1 MKILLTMNLPYFP
14 IHGGANKINRAIA
27 EGLIERGHLVEVVV
41 PALGVPSRL
50 THRQFIDELASAGIE
65 VVANDKHDTFILNGV
80 TVHAVRE
87 PAQLRT
93 CLIEQL
99 EKFGPDWT
107 LLSSEDPSH
116 NLLDAVL
123 SVCPDKIIYLVHT
136 VSFLPFGPQ
145 AFFPS
150 RSRAKLLERVAA
162 IVSISNFVARYIK
175 QWGDLES
182 QVIYWPCYGA
192 GPFPDLSNFE
202 SGSVTMVNA
211 CAIKGISI
219 FLPLAHSLPEVE
231 FAAVLTWG
239 AVDEDRRAL
248 ERLANVRLL
257 EPSRDIDEILSRTR
271 VLLMPSLWEE
281 SFGLMAV
288 EAMLRGIP
296 VLASDIGGLPE
307 AKLGTNFLLPVRPIE
322 RFGERLNEN
331 MLPIPVVPEQDIS
344 PWRDSLQ
351 RLLSDRNLYETQSA
365 AARSAALEFVSGLSL
380 DPLEKL
386 LTDLTAQP
394 QAAHKHIALAKAVGG
409 SVLERAFSAEQQPGE
424 LAEGLDALTPE
435 QQSLLMLMLRQKAAK
450 QIGDKTDESGGQLRA
465 KTIERRS
472 REGKLQLSF
481 AQQRLWFLDQFE
493 PNSAV
498 YNLPAAI
505 RFNGIL
511 DTHALEKSFNEVVR
525 RHEILRTRFPF
536 VDGQPAQEIADP
548 SVLDLHV
555 IDLSGMEEGERES
568 EVRLRAR
575 REAQLPFNLATGPLW
590 RAMLLRIA
598 VDEHV
603 LLLTMHH
610 IVSDAWSMGILIRE
624 VSTLYRAFAQQT
636 RGGHGGPPLQNLP
649 QYTNSRGSFVG
660 VALRGHPTV
669 EGMPLPELA
678 IQYADFASW
687 QRDWLSSEVLDE
699 QLAYWRD
706 QLRDSPELLE
716 LPLDRPRPAVQTYRG
731 ASEPFT
737 LSQELTEQLQ
747 KLSRQKSVTL
757 FMTLLTAFKIVLA
770 RYTGADDVVVGT
782 PIAGR
787 NRTELEGLIGFFVN
801 TLVLRTD
808 LSGDPAFEDLLA
820 RVREVTLGAYAH
832 QDLPF
837 EKLVEELQPA
847 RVMRHAPL
855 FQVMFTL
862 QNAPRPVV
870 ELHDLTLAPV
880 DLDPG
885 TSMFDL
891 SLSLEETM
899 HGVSGIFEYN
909 TDLFDAATIQRLA
922 RHFQTLLGGV
932 TANPQQRISD
942 LPLLTEGERQLL
954 LSEWNKT
961 RKDYP
966 PDKCLH
972 ELIEAQ
978 VERTPESVALIF
990 EDEQLTY
997 RELNSRANRL
1007 AHHLRSH
1014 AVGPEVVVGI
1024 CMERSLDM
1032 VIGLLGIMKA
1042 GGAYMPLEPDY
1053 PKERQAFMLHDARV
1067 SVLLTQQKFTSSL
1080 PESEAQIVCIDLDA
1094 DVIAHQS
1101 EQNPSSKV
1109 TPANLIYVIYTSGST
1124 GQPKG
1129 AMLPHQ
1135 GVCNCLLWMQERHNL
1150 TETDRVLLK
1159 APLSFDSS
1167 VWELFWPLLVG
1178 ASVVVARPGE
1188 QRDSAYLA
1196 ELIARERVTTVHFV
1210 PSMFQIFLEEKGI
1223 ANCDSLKHVVCGGEA
1238 LSVASIE
1245 RFYQRGLNGELH
1257 NFYGPTETSI
1267 GSIDWICDNDT
1278 KRRVAPIGRPI
1289 ANTDCY
1295 LLDVNLKPVP
1305 IGVSGQLY
1313 TGGIGLARGYLGR
1326 PALTADKFIPHPF
1339 SGRPGARLY
1348 QTGDVAR
1355 YLPDGNIEFL
1365 GRADHQVKL
1374 RGLRIE
1380 LGEIE
1385 AALSKHP
1392 EIRDSVVIVREDVP
1406 GDKRLVA
1413 YTVLQQG
1420 AAVSSSDLRLFLKE
1434 TLPDFMLPS
1443 AFVVLDEIPLTHNI
1457 KIDRRA
1463 LPVPGA
1469 ARSDSDKTYVA
1480 PRTPS
1485 EEIIASIWGHV
1496 LGVGM
1501 VGVYD
1506 NFFELGGH
1514 SLLATQVMSR
1524 LCESFQLELPLRTL
1538 FESPTVAELAQC
1550 VEQAGNLVDASS
1562 APKIA
1567 PVSRDGELPL
1577 SFAQQRLWFLD
1588 QLVPNSP
1595 FYNMP
1600 LAVGLSGDLDVSV
1613 LERTLSEITR
1623 RHEVLRT
1630 SFPAID
1636 GEPVQVISPARPV
1649 GIAVVDLTGIAEDAR
1664 AREVRTRARREAALP
1679 FDLANGPL
1687 WRVVLLRIADDEHV
1701 LLLTMHHIVSD
1712 AWSMGILIREV
1723 TTLYRAFA
1731 QQPWGGHGGPPLQN
1745 LSQYTNSRG
1754 SFVGVALRG
1763 HPMVEESPL
1772 PELTIQY
1779 ADFAHWQREWLA
1791 GEHLEKQLSYWREQ
1805 LSDAPELL
1813 ELSTDRP
1820 RPAVQTYR
1828 GAIESFV
1835 LSQAL
1840 TERLQK
1846 LSRQHSVTLFMTL
1859 VTGFKI
1865 LLARYAE
1872 STDVVVG
1879 TPVANRTR
1887 TETEPLIGFFVNTL
1901 VLRTQFRD
1909 DPSIGELLKRV
1920 REVCLGAYAHQDVP
1934 FEKLV
1939 EELQPRRDMS
1949 HTPLFQ
1955 VMFTM
1960 QNRSVDEAQLP
1971 GLEFK
1976 PLVSESLIAKFDLT
1990 LIVRETAER
1999 ELWCSFEYNTDLFDA
2014 ETVRRMARHF
2024 ERVSAS
2030 MAADVEQRLSE
2041 LELITE
2047 GEKRQLLNEWSETTT
2062 EYPRETCVHQ
2072 LFEAQ
2077 AARGPDEIAVVHG
2090 EKAWT
2095 YAELNRRGNQIA
2107 HYLRNRGV
2115 KRGEVVGVLLERGIE
2130 MVASVLGV
2138 LKAGGAYLPLDPSYP
2153 NERLAFMLKDARV
2166 KILLT
2171 QERLVEALSLGE
2183 TSIVCLDRDW
2193 RVVAGESAQNPVNK
2207 TNAENLA
2214 YVIYTSGSSGS
2225 PKGILIPH
2233 RAVVRL
2239 ICNTNYIE
2247 LQASDRI
2254 AQASNAS
2261 FDAATFEIWGAL
2273 AHGARLVV
2281 ISRDVVLS
2289 PARFA
2294 VEIVEQGIT
2303 VLFLTTALFNL
2314 FAREAPKSFS
2324 SIRHLLFGGEAV
2336 DPGRVN
2342 EVVEQAPPER
2352 LLHVYGPTESTTF
2365 ASWFLVQSVPGGATT
2380 IPIGRPISNTQTL
2393 ILDKNLRPVPP
2404 GMPGELCIGGDGL
2417 ALGYL
2422 NRPELTAEKFVPN
2435 TFGRASGARLYKT
2448 GDRARFLP
2456 DGNIEFL
2463 GRVDHQVKLRGF
2475 RVELEEI
2482 EAVLVDHPSVG
2493 EAVVVMRADSPGDK
2507 RLVAYLAANGEAPT
2521 LTPDELR
2528 EYLRHKLPE
2537 YMVPATFV
2545 MLDALPLTPNGKID
2559 RRALPSPN
2567 GTGTIL
2573 NASFLGPRNTVELQ
2587 LAQIWEEVLNVRP
2600 ISVTDN
2606 FFDLGGHS
2614 LLAVRLMAQV
2624 RKRFGRD
2631 LPLDTLFKAATLENL
2646 ASVIRQEAAPVWS
2659 PLVEIQPGSSQKR
2672 IFFIHPAGG
2681 NIICY
2686 VALARHLGVEQSFY
2700 GLQAR
2705 GLDGREEPFT
2715 RIEDMAAY
2723 YIDAIRSVQS
2733 SGPYLLGGWS
2743 LGAVV
2748 AFEMAQQ
2755 IQAQGQEVALLA
2767 LLDSPAPLRQEEEMD
2782 EVQLLAALTGD
2793 WGLPISEVDL
2803 RGLEPDERL
2812 LRLLQHGQEQR
2823 LVPLDYDLAQARRL
2837 LHIFKTNVE
2846 ARRNYRPR
2854 RYADRI
2860 TLFRARE
2867 APQNA
2872 FDNSPGSDVESAL
2885 GWSALSSLPI
2895 DVHDVPGDHISMITE
2910 PHVQSLAAK
2919 VKGSVN
2925 ALSVEHQSSHK
2936 TRVES

>member
-14 IHGGANKINRAIA
+14 IHGGANKINRSIA
-27 EGLIERGHLVEVVV
+27 EGLAEREHSVEVVV

-50 THRQFIDELASAGIE
+50 THRQFIDGLASSGIT
-65 VVANDKHDTFILNGV
+65 VVANRKHDTFILNGV

-87 PAQLRT
+87 PTQLRN
-93 CLIEQL
+93 CLLEQL
-99 EKFGPDWT
+99 EEFRPDWT

-123 SVCPDKIIYLVHT
+123 KVCPDKVIYLVHT

-150 RSRAKLLERVAA
+150 QGRAKLIERVAA
-162 IVSISNFVARYIK
+162 VVSISNFVARYIK
-175 QWGDLES
+175 QWGGLES
-182 QVIYWPCYGA
+182 QVIYWPSYGT
-192 GPFPDLSNFE
+192 GPFPDLSCFE
-202 SGSVTMVNA
+202 SGFVTMVNP
-211 CAIKGISI
+211 CAIKGVSI
-219 FLPLAHSLPEVE
+219 LLALAHSLPEVE

-239 AVDEDRRAL
+239 AVAEDRRAL

-257 EPSRDIDEILSRTR
+257 EPVADIEQILSRTR

-296 VLASDIGGLPE
+296 VLASKIGGLPE
-307 AKLGTNFLLPVRPIE
+307 AKLGTDFLLPVRPIQ

-331 MLPIPVVPEQDIS
+331 VLPLPIVPEQDTG
-344 PWRDSLQ
+344 PWSDSLQ
-351 RLLSDRNLYETQSA
+351 RLLSDREFYETQSR

-380 DPLEKL
+380 DPLENL
-386 LTDLTAQP
+386 LAELAAQP
-394 QAAHKHIALAKAVGG
+394 QADHNRAVV
-409 SVLERAFSAEQQPGE
+409 VLEEGARQKSSQSARRPTE
-424 LAEGLDALTPE
+424 LAEGLEGLTPE
-435 QQSLLMLMLRQKAAK
+435 QQSLLMQMLREKAAK
-450 QIGDKTDESGGQLRA
+450 QKGDEIGETGQRRE
-465 KTIERRS
+465 KTIERVS
-472 REGKLQLSF
+472 RQGRLPLSF

-493 PNSAV
+493 PGSAV
-498 YNLPAAI
+498 YNLPAAV
-505 RFNGIL
+505 RLNGRL
-511 DTHALEKSFNEVVR
+511 DKNALEKSFNEVVR
-525 RHEILRTRFPF
+525 RHEILRTRFAL
-536 VDGQPAQEIADP
+536 VDGEPAQQIEDELM
-548 SVLDLHV
+548 LDLRV
-555 IDLSGMEEGERES
+555 IDLSEMEESEREA
-568 EVRLRAR
+568 EVCLRAR
-575 REAQLPFNLATGPLW
+575 REAQLPFDLANGPLW
-590 RAMLLRIA
+590 RATLLRTA
-598 VDEHV
+598 ARAHV

-624 VSTLYRAFAQQT
+624 VTTLYQSYMCREQ
-636 RGGHGGPPLQNLP
+636 GGP
-649 QYTNSRGSFVG
+649 
-660 VALRGHPTV
+660 A
-669 EGMPLPELA
+669 PLPELA
-678 IQYADFASW
+678 IQYADFAYW
-687 QRDWLSSEVLDE
+687 QRDWLESEVLDE
-699 QLAYWRD
+699 QLAYWRE

-731 ASEPFT
+731 ASQSFT
-737 LSQELTEQLQ
+737 LSQHLTEELQ
-747 KLSRQKSVTL
+747 KLSRQESVTL

-770 RYTGADDVVVGT
+770 RYTGAEDVVVGT

-787 NRTELEGLIGFFVN
+787 NRAELEGLIGFFVN

-808 LSGDPAFEDLLA
+808 LSGDPTFVELLA

-847 RVMRHAPL
+847 RVMSHAPL

-862 QNAPRPVV
+862 QNAPRPSL
-870 ELHDLTLAPV
+870 ELPGLTLAQV
-880 DLDPG
+880 ELDPG

-891 SLSLEETM
+891 SLSIEETTR
-899 HGVSGIFEYN
+899 GVSGAFEYN

-922 RHFQTLLGGV
+922 RHLQTLLGGIA
-932 TANPQQRISD
+932 ANPRQRVSD
-942 LPLLTEGERQLL
+942 LPLLTEAERQLL
-954 LSEWNKT
+954 LSEWNNT
-961 RKDYP
+961 SADYP
-966 PDKCLH
+966 RDRCLH

-978 VERTPESVALIF
+978 VARTPESVALIF
-990 EDEQLTY
+990 EDQQLTY
-997 RELNSRANRL
+997 RELNVRANRL
-1007 AHHLRSH
+1007 AHHLRSRG
-1014 AVGPEVVVGI
+1014 VGPEVVVGI
-1024 CMERSLDM
+1024 CLERSRDM

-1042 GGAYMPLEPDY
+1042 GGAYLPLELDY
-1053 PKERQAFMLHDARV
+1053 PKERLSFMLGDARAP
-1067 SVLLTQQKFTSSL
+1067 VLLTKQKFMGSL
-1080 PESEAQIVCIDLDA
+1080 PESGAQIVCLDLDEE
-1094 DVIAHQS
+1094 VIARQS
-1101 EQNPSSKV
+1101 EHNPSSNV
-1109 TPANLIYVIYTSGST
+1109 TPANLIYIIYTSGST
-1124 GQPKG
+1124 GEPKG
-1129 AMLPHQ
+1129 TMLPHA
-1135 GVCNCLLWMQERHNL
+1135 GVCNCLLWMQQRHKL
-1150 TETDRVLLK
+1150 TEKDRVLLK

-1178 ASVVVARPGE
+1178 ASVVLARPGE

-1238 LSVASIE
+1238 LPVASIE
-1245 RFYQRGLNGELH
+1245 RFYQHLGAELH

-1278 KRRVAPIGRPI
+1278 RRRVAPIGRPI

-1295 LLDVNLKPVP
+1295 LLDVNLEPVP

-1326 PALTADKFIPHPF
+1326 RSLTAEKFIPNPF
-1339 SGRPGARLY
+1339 SEQPGARLY
-1348 QTGDVAR
+1348 QTGDMAR

-1365 GRADHQVKL
+1365 GRVDHQVKL

-1392 EIRDSVVIVREDVP
+1392 EVRDSVVIVREDVP

-1413 YTVLQQG
+1413 YTVLQEG
-1420 AAVSSSDLRLFLKE
+1420 ASVSSSALRLFLKK

-1443 AFVVLDEIPLTHNI
+1443 AFVVLDEIPLTTNI
-1457 KIDRRA
+1457 KVDRKA
-1463 LPVPGA
+1463 LPAPGA
-1469 ARSDSDKTYVA
+1469 ARSETDKTYVA
-1480 PRTPS
+1480 PRTAS
-1485 EEIIASIWGHV
+1485 EEIIASIWSHV
-1496 LGVGM
+1496 LGVGV
-1501 VGVYD
+1501 VGVND

-1524 LCESFQLELPLRTL
+1524 LREGFQLALPLRML
-1538 FESPTVAELAQC
+1538 FESPTVAELAQRADEAGAIAAAGSSEC
-1550 VEQAGNLVDASS
+1550 V
-1562 APKIA
+1562 PRIA

-1588 QLVPNSP
+1588 QLVPDSP
-1595 FYNMP
+1595 LYSMP
-1600 LAVGLSGDLDVSV
+1600 LAVRLSGRLDISV

-1630 SFPAID
+1630 TFPAVD
-1636 GEPVQVISPARPV
+1636 GEPVQIISPPRPLS
-1649 GIAVVDLTGIAEDAR
+1649 IPVVDLTGMGEGTR
-1664 AREVRTRARREAALP
+1664 ESEVRHRSHSEAQFP

-1687 WRVVLLRIADDEHV
+1687 WRAALLRIAADEHV
-1701 LLLTMHHIVSD
+1701 LLFTMHHIVSD
-1712 AWSMGILIREV
+1712 GWSMGVLSREV
-1723 TTLYRAFA
+1723 MSIYEAYA
-1731 QQPWGGHGGPPLQN
+1731 AHKP
-1745 LSQYTNSRG
+1745 
-1754 SFVGVALRG
+1754 
-1763 HPMVEESPL
+1763 SPL

-1779 ADFAHWQREWLA
+1779 ADFAHWQREWIA
-1791 GEHLEKQLSYWREQ
+1791 GEHLETQLGYWREQ
-1805 LSDAPELL
+1805 LNGAPELL
-1813 ELSTDRP
+1813 ELPTDRR
-1820 RPAVQTYR
+1820 RPAEQTYR
-1828 GAIESFV
+1828 GAKASFT
-1835 LSQAL
+1835 LSPDL
-1840 TERLQK
+1840 GERLHQ
-1846 LSRQHSVTLFMTL
+1846 LSRQQSVTLFMTL
-1859 VTGFKI
+1859 VTGFTI

-1872 STDVVVG
+1872 TNDVLVG
-1879 TPVANRTR
+1879 TPVANRMR

-1920 REVCLGAYAHQDVP
+1920 REVCLGAYANQDVP

-1939 EELQPRRDMS
+1939 EEVQPRRDMS

-1960 QNRSVDEAQLP
+1960 QNRSVDDARLP

-1976 PLVSESLIAKFDLT
+1976 PLIVESQIAKFDLT
-1990 LIVRETAER
+1990 LTLGEAAEHG
-1999 ELWCSFEYNTDLFDA
+1999 LWGTFEYNTDLFDA
-2014 ETVRRMARHF
+2014 ETVQRMTHHF
-2024 ERVSAS
+2024 ERVLEG
-2030 MAADVEQRLSE
+2030 MAADVAQRVSE
-2041 LELITE
+2041 LELMMP
-2047 GEKRQLLNEWSETTT
+2047 GELEQLLEAWNETTS
-2062 EYPRETCVHQ
+2062 EYPRETCVHE

-2077 AARGPDEIAVVHG
+2077 AARKPDEIAVVHG
-2090 EKAWT
+2090 KKKWT

-2115 KRGEVVGVLLERGIE
+2115 EKEEVVGVLLERGIE

-2166 KILLT
+2166 KTLLT
-2171 QERLVEALSLGE
+2171 EERLVEALSLRE

-2193 RVVAGESAQNPVNK
+2193 TVVAGESAQNPVNQ

-2239 ICNTNYIE
+2239 VCNTNYIE

-2254 AQASNAS
+2254 AQASNTS

-2281 ISRDVVLS
+2281 ISRDVVFS

-2294 VEIVEQGIT
+2294 AEIVEQGIT

-2314 FAREAPKSFS
+2314 LAREAPKGFS
-2324 SIRHLLFGGEAV
+2324 SIRHVLFGGEAV

-2342 EVVEQAPPER
+2342 EVVEQAPPAR

-2365 ASWFLVQSVPGGATT
+2365 ASWFLVQIVPEGATT
-2380 IPIGRPISNTQTL
+2380 IPIGRPISNTQIF
-2393 ILDKNLRPVPP
+2393 ILDKNLRPVPVS
-2404 GMPGELCIGGDGL
+2404 MPGELCIGGDGM

-2422 NRPELTAEKFVPN
+2422 NSPELTAEKFVPSP
-2435 TFGRASGARLYKT
+2435 FGRAPGARLYKT

-2493 EAVVVMRADSPGDK
+2493 EAVVVMRTDLPDDK
-2507 RLVAYLAANGEAPT
+2507 RLVAYLAADGEATIPT
-2521 LTPDELR
+2521 TDVFR

-2559 RRALPSPN
+2559 RRALPSPD
-2567 GTGTIL
+2567 GIGTIL
-2573 NASFLGPRNTVELQ
+2573 NASFLAPRNTIELQ

-2631 LPLDTLFKAATLENL
+2631 LPLDTLFRAVTLENL
-2646 ASVIRQEAAPVWS
+2646 AAVIRQEAVPAWS

-2672 IFFIHPAGG
+2672 IFFVHPAGG

-2686 VALARHLGVEQSFY
+2686 VALARYMGIEQPSEGFY
-2700 GLQAR
+2700 ALQAR
-2705 GLDGREEPFT
+2705 GLDGRDAPFT

-2723 YIDAIRSVQS
+2723 YIDAVRSVQLG
-2733 SGPYLLGGWS
+2733 GPYLLGGWS

-2755 IQAQGQEVALLA
+2755 IQAQGQEVAFLA

-2782 EVQLLAALTGD
+2782 EVELLAGLAGD
-2793 WGLPISEVDL
+2793 LGLPISEEDL
-2803 RGLEPDERL
+2803 RPLEPDERL
-2812 LRLLQHGQEQR
+2812 LRILEQGQKRR
-2823 LVPLDYDLAQARRL
+2823 LVPLDYDLAQARQL

-2846 ARRNYRPR
+2846 ALRNYRPR
-2854 RYADRI
+2854 RYSNHI

-2867 APQNA
+2867 APENT
-2872 FDNSPGSDVESAL
+2872 FDNSPFDSSLSSDVEPTL
-2885 GWSALSSLPI
+2885 GWSALSSHPV

-2919 VKGSVN
+2919 LKCSVN
-2925 ALSVEHQSSHK
+2925 AISVEHQSSH
-2936 TRVES
+2936 